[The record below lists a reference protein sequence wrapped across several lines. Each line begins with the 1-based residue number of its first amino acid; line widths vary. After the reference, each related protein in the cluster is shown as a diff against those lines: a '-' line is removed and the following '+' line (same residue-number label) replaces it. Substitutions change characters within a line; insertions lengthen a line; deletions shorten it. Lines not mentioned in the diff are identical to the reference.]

1 MQLMESNSRRL
12 ARERRTVSLMIAMYC
27 HAHHAPVERLCTEC
41 AWCAGLCA
49 ELEAY
54 ALARIDKCPFGAAK
68 PTCANCPVHCYN
80 PDMRAR
86 VRVVMRYAGPRMLLR
101 HPVLALL
108 HLLDGRREA
117 PQRQ

>member
-1 MQLMESNSRRL
+1 MQLMDSNSRRL
-12 ARERRTVSLMIAMYC
+12 TRERRTVSLMIAMYC
-27 HAHHAPVERLCTEC
+27 RAHHAPAERLCTQ
-41 AWCAGLCA
+41 CA

-54 ALARIDKCPFGAAK
+54 ALARIEKCPFGADK

-80 PDMRAR
+80 PEMRER

-117 PQRQ
+117 PARNAQKP